1 MAKKTG
7 LAGQF
12 YVGGYDLSN
21 DIGQLDN
28 VTLERNLLE
37 VTGLDRSAV
46 ERLGGLYTSSI
57 GFTGFFNPAALKE
70 HVVLSSLPTVDTQ
83 IQYHQSSTLGAR
95 AAGMVGRQ
103 VNYAWTRGADG
114 ALGIQ
119 VEAQSNDDFL
129 NWGQS
134 LTSGQENDT
143 TATSGTGVNML
154 DATGTDTAFGMVAY
168 SQVFTFTGT
177 SCTLTIEESN
187 DDASGDAY
195 AAVTGGAFA
204 AASGIT
210 HERIQTSL
218 SQTVEDWLRLVSSG
232 TFSDC
237 TFACVAKR
245 YDTANAER

>member
-1 MAKKTG
+1 MAKSTG
-7 LAGQF
+7 LGGQF

-28 VTLERNLLE
+28 LTLERNLIE
-37 VTGLDRSAV
+37 VTGIDRSAV
-46 ERLGGLYTSSI
+46 ERLPGLYTSSI
-57 GFTGFFNPAALKE
+57 GFTGFFNDDVLKE
-70 HVVLSSLPTVDTQ
+70 HVALSALPTVDTQ
-83 IQYHQSSTLGAR
+83 IQYHHTSTLGAR
-95 AAGMVGRQ
+95 ACAMVARQ

-119 VEAQSNDDFL
+119 SEAQSNDDFL

-134 LTSGQENDT
+134 LTSGQENDGSG
-143 TATSGTGVNML
+143 TSGTGVNML
-154 DATGTDTAFGMVAY
+154 EHTATDTVFGMVAY
-168 SQVFTFTGT
+168 IQVFTFTGT
-177 SCTLTIEESN
+177 SVTLTIEESN

-232 TFSDC
+232 TFTDA
-237 TFACVAKR
+237 TFSCVAKR